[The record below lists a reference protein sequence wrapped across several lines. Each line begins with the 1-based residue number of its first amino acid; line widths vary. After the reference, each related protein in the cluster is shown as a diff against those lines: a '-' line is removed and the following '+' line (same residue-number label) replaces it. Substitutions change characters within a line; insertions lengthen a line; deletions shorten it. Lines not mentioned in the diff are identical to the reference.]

1 MSADVFDWLL
11 DLGGLLTNFAREGYL
26 ALRAS
31 LLGGALTAALT
42 LTLMVYAVGLI
53 MGWRNFDLTGL
64 LKTLGL
70 LFIVVIGVTGYGL
83 FGDLLIEGF
92 FKIPEEFAVAL
103 LNVAESSGAAAPG
116 GSGVGVERIH
126 NAMRGLYA
134 EVMVAVGHLANSG
147 SGIAGRILV
156 AVLTV
161 LVLAAGAIMLAVAL
175 FNIVLAQAA

>member
-1 MSADVFDWLL
+1 
-11 DLGGLLTNFAREGYL
+11 
-26 ALRAS
+26 
-31 LLGGALTAALT
+31 
-42 LTLMVYAVGLI
+42 
-53 MGWRNFDLTGL
+53 
-64 LKTLGL
+64 
-70 LFIVVIGVTGYGL
+70 
-83 FGDLLIEGF
+83 
-92 FKIPEEFAVAL
+92 
-103 LNVAESSGAAAPG
+103 NVAESSGAAAPG

-175 FNIVLAQAA
+175 FNIVLAQAATALLLALTPLFFVFLLFEATRE